1 MFHVAAAAVSQL
13 GVLRGRFHDVLFSPD
28 FIYWRLLYMTRQ
40 RFRTSAVKQAAFG
53 AACQASIL
61 NDVDLVCFCF
71 AFADGSIRDARL
83 LSVYTRIFI

>member
-1 MFHVAAAAVSQL
+1 MFYVAAAIVSQL
-13 GVLRGRFHDVLFSPD
+13 GVLLGRLQDVLFSPE

-61 NDVDLVCFCF
+61 NDVDLVWFCF
-71 AFADGSIRDARL
+71 AFADGSISDARL
-83 LSVYTRIFI
+83 LSMFT